1 MEEAKKMKCY
11 RRVIY
16 EQLIYPSLSSLW
28 TTVSE
33 LFEETFHAP
42 LYEDAILMYRFGA
55 RIWPPEINRN
65 TWSSLFLQKLFL
77 FTRELAYVHINIS
90 SNTWNGYNAENQ
102 EEKLL
107 FNETAFLFSC
117 HALWKLGSSN
127 CFIFEM
133 KHASGLKTCTK
144 IYFLII
150 FNLV

>member
-11 RRVIY
+11 KRLIY
-16 EQLIYPSLSSLW
+16 EQYIQVSVLCEPQFLSCLPKRFTHLCMKTPYW
-28 TTVSE
+28 CTVLEHQYGRRKST
-33 LFEETFHAP
+33 ETPGVHF
-42 LYEDAILMYRFGA
+42 F
-55 RIWPPEINRN
+55 NKN
-65 TWSSLFLQKLFL
+65 SFFS
-77 FTRELAYVHINIS
+77 LAYVHINIS

-102 EEKLL
+102 EERLL

-117 HALWKLGSSN
+117 HALWKWSSN